1 MAFGFWLLWLFGFW
15 VFGFWLFGFL
25 GRKEGRKLLL
35 LQQLR
40 LKGAKLPDTP
50 TEPFPDKFVLD
61 DSHRLTSLGCS
72 SARQYYRTAA
82 FDVFSD
88 EAASVWYCMRQTLA
102 TYHQPD
108 AKWSST
114 PDADVRRPPPGLAQ
128 QLRVLFLARDDPAL
142 FIGLKAVSCVSD
154 SLLHLEPLRKLLS
167 KYVLVVRGPVAADF
181 WQVQDMDGNAPP
193 YRQAVCFNCTTFSL
207 HGSCENVHA
216 AWLHGGQLDSRA
228 AHIPA
233 LGRKRVPA
241 QQAVPSVLRPGP
253 AHQRAR
259 PSSSAFA
266 PRSLLPTVGCDGLK
280 SLLTSLGFDTFWPL
294 FCKEQVNIATLAAWD
309 LAAMKAY
316 FPDVPGGLAAQILA
330 ACKNHAGHPANFC
343 ALCAY
348 RKTCQRQSVLSKV
361 YARNS
366 CICHCFQVCYCEG
379 ILH

>member
-1 MAFGFWLLWLFGFW
+1 
-15 VFGFWLFGFL
+15 
-25 GRKEGRKLLL
+25 
-35 LQQLR
+35 
-40 LKGAKLPDTP
+40 
-50 TEPFPDKFVLD
+50 
-61 DSHRLTSLGCS
+61 
-72 SARQYYRTAA
+72 
-82 FDVFSD
+82 
-88 EAASVWYCMRQTLA
+88 MRQTLA

-142 FIGLKAVSCVSD
+142 FIGLKAVSCVFD

-207 HGSCENVHA
+207 HGSCEHVHA

-253 AHQRAR
+253 AR
-259 PSSSAFA
+259 PSSSASA
-266 PRSLLPTVGCDGLK
+266 PRSLLPNCWLWWLEVPAHLFGLWYLLAIVLQRTGQYCYLGSVGFSCH
-280 SLLTSLGFDTFWPL
+280 
-294 FCKEQVNIATLAAWD
+294 E
-309 LAAMKAY
+309 
-316 FPDVPGGLAAQILA
+316 
-330 ACKNHAGHPANFC
+330 
-343 ALCAY
+343 
-348 RKTCQRQSVLSKV
+348 SVLSGCAWSSGSANPCRVQKPC
-361 YARNS
+361 RS
-366 CICHCFQVCYCEG
+366 PSQLLCLVCLSQNVSAAIRSIQRVC
-379 ILH
+379 